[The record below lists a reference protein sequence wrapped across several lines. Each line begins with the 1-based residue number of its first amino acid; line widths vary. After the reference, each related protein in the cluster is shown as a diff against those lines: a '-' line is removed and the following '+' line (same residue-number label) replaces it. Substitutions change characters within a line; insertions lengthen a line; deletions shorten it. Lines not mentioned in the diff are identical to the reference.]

1 MIIPSIPEE
10 LTGKEPSLFDLI
22 NFIDHNKDY
31 VVTHEKSDELQFGVD
46 FYYNQVKNNARY
58 EGSRRFS
65 FKLFGYTLTQPND
78 KLTNEVL
85 KAAIATKEDNYV
97 MIKSMHANWHG
108 VSETVYQEIFRDTSE
123 KAFVSILAI
132 IELYYITSLE
142 NLYSPPD
149 GEEYL
154 RCKMRWEK
162 NNENTKA

>member
-1 MIIPSIPEE
+1 MIIPSTPEE
-10 LTGKEPSLFDLI
+10 LTGKEPCLFDLI

-31 VVTHEKSDELQFGVD
+31 VATHETCDELQFGVD
-46 FYYNQVKNNARY
+46 FYYDQVQNNARY
-58 EGSRRFS
+58 DGWRKFS

-85 KAAIATKEDNYV
+85 KNAIATKEENYDR
-97 MIKSMHANWHG
+97 IKSMHADWNG
-108 VSETVYQEIFRDTSE
+108 VSGNVYEEIFRDTSE

-149 GEEYL
+149 GKEYL
-154 RCKMRWEK
+154 RCKMRWEEK
-162 NNENTKA
+162 NENTKA